1 MLVDSAAGAFLAA
14 GAVAT
19 AAAAARGGATARRGA
34 ARGAR
39 LALALG
45 LATAAY
51 ADVLEDPWWPPVA
64 ACALG
69 AVGVLG
75 LVLARFGPAD
85 RLSWLDAAMG
95 ASSTAGLAAAAGA
108 GTAAA
113 VRAGGVAA
121 RAAPGP
127 GRPRRAVGFARARV
141 AAP

>member
-51 ADVLEDPWWPPVA
+51 ADVVEDSWWPPIA
-64 ACALG
+64 ACALA
-69 AVGVLG
+69 AVGILG
-75 LVLARFGPAD
+75 LVLARSRTPD
-85 RLSWLDAAMG
+85 RLARVPPHDAP
-95 ASSTAGLAAAAGA
+95 
-108 GTAAA
+108 
-113 VRAGGVAA
+113 
-121 RAAPGP
+121 AAP
-127 GRPRRAVGFARARV
+127 
-141 AAP
+141 AAT